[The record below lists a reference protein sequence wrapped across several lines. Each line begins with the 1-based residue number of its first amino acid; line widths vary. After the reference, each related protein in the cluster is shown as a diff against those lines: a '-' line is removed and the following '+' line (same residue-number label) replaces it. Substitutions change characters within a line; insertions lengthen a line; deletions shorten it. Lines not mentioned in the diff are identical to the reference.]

1 MVTLEQRLADPAR
14 ARPLV
19 MGIVNVT
26 PDSFSDGGRHFAAA
40 AAVEAALELAAAGAD
55 ILDIGGESTRPG
67 AEPVSEQQEIDRIL
81 PVIEGLAQRTD
92 RLLSVDTLKPA
103 VARAAMAAGATIWND
118 VAALRGPAGP
128 ETAAALG
135 CSVILM
141 HMQGEPRSMQ
151 SDPRYEDV
159 VAEVEAF
166 LLQRAQA
173 AMAAGVRRDRI
184 WLDPGIGFGKTVAH
198 NLSLLAALPRLAAHG
213 FPLLLA
219 TSRKRFIAS
228 VDPAC
233 PDADHR
239 LGGSIA
245 TALWGVSRGC
255 AMVRCHDVAAT
266 VQALHMWTS
275 LKDAATE
282 RPA

>member
-1 MVTLEQRLADPAR
+1 MTLEQRLADPAR
-14 ARPLV
+14 TRPLV

-26 PDSFSDGGRHFAAA
+26 PDSFSDGGRHADPALA
-40 AAVEAALELAAAGAD
+40 IEAGLRLAAEGAD
-55 ILDIGGESTRPG
+55 VLDIGGESTRPG
-67 AEPVSEQQEIDRIL
+67 AEPVSEQQELDRIL
-81 PVIEGLAQRTD
+81 PVIEGLARRTD

-103 VARAAMAAGATIWND
+103 VARGAMAAGATIWND

-128 ETAAALG
+128 DTAAELG

-151 SDPRYEDV
+151 SDPRYDDV

-166 LLQRAQA
+166 LLDRAAA
-173 AMAAGVRRDRI
+173 AMAAGVPRDRI
-184 WLDPGIGFGKTVAH
+184 WLDPGIGFGKTLAH
-198 NLSLLAALPRLAAHG
+198 NLALLAALPRLRAHG

-219 TSRKRFIAS
+219 TSRKRFIAA
-228 VDPAC
+228 VDPAG
-233 PDADHR
+233 PDAGNR
-239 LGGSIA
+239 IGGSIA

-266 VQALHMWTS
+266 VQALHLWAALT
-275 LKDAATE
+275 DA
-282 RPA
+282 PA